1 MVRFR
6 EQDVTTALEL
16 REQLTFEDAYI
27 HGFEDRKR
35 DHEKGCGQPL
45 EAGKGKDIKILST
58 VSPQKEH
65 NHAKPF

>member
-16 REQLTFEDAYI
+16 REGLTFEDAYV

-35 DHEKGCGQPL
+35 DHEKGCSQPL
-45 EAGKGKDIKILST
+45 EAGKRQG
-58 VSPQKEH
+58 
-65 NHAKPF
+65 N